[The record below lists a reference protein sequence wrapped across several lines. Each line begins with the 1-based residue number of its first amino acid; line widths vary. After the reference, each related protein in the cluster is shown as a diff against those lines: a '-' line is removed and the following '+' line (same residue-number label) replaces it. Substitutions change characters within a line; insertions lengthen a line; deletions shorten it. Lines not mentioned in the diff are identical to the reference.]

1 MRLFLGLILSFGLV
15 NPAFPGEKCETQ
27 LPHKPYKQPNGPR
40 CLAAAAATVLSGQGA
55 TLNPTEIARL
65 VPVWPDGIDAF
76 DLQQNLKKRGWESL
90 VFTGPAE
97 SAARLVEAGF
107 GVVSMVRDGRGK
119 HAVAVVGSKRTVNS
133 EGRCGSDLA
142 ALRIFNPR
150 LNKHSWRTTEDFEA
164 AQFAQQ
170 HIVFF
175 RAEQRSQLTKAGF
188 PIKAAEKV
196 DRRFR
201 ASALIRRARKHGEI
215 NKQALRLAEMAVA
228 ADPEWDQA
236 VELLARFRQALTR
249 P

>member
-1 MRLFLGLILSFGLV
+1 
-15 NPAFPGEKCETQ
+15 
-27 LPHKPYKQPNGPR
+27 
-40 CLAAAAATVLSGQGA
+40 VLSGQGA

-119 HAVAVVGSKRTVNS
+119 HAVSVVGSRRLPGAD
-133 EGRCGSDLA
+133 GRCTQTLE
-142 ALRIFNPR
+142 ALRVFNPR
-150 LNKHSWRTTEDFEA
+150 QNRTAWLNTADFEA
-164 AQFAQQ
+164 TQFAKQ
-170 HIVFF
+170 HLVFF
-175 RAEQRSQLTKAGF
+175 RADQRAQLSRAGF
-188 PIKAAEKV
+188 PLQAAEKV

-228 ADPEWDQA
+228 ADPEWDEA
-236 VELLARFRQALTR
+236 VELLARFRQALSR